1 MLARGRRGYQT
12 SAKALNYCVELVQ
25 ERDVER
31 YLCNL
36 SAPAAVRPALFAL
49 HAFNLETARVRSS
62 TREPQ
67 IARMRFV
74 WWRSTV
80 TAALRGEPPDNPV
93 AQALAG
99 AAAGGG
105 LTGRFFHQMLE
116 AREDDVDTTQPAD
129 RAELLRYCERTA
141 GSLLHLSLEASGVA
155 ADEPTESAA
164 LHVGCAVGI
173 ATLLRGAAHHAE
185 QGASYIPAD
194 VAQRHGASLKQLL
207 SGRPSA
213 PLCDAA
219 AELAHEATTHL
230 LAARALAP
238 DLSPQARALLQPA
251 VVAELVLQRLQAHG
265 YNVFAPELRE
275 PLGLRLRTALAW
287 NAAFRSF

>member
-1 MLARGRRGYQT
+1 
-12 SAKALNYCVELVQ
+12 
-25 ERDVER
+25 
-31 YLCNL
+31 
-36 SAPAAVRPALFAL
+36 
-49 HAFNLETARVRSS
+49 
-62 TREPQ
+62 
-67 IARMRFV
+67 
-74 WWRSTV
+74 
-80 TAALRGEPPDNPV
+80 
-93 AQALAG
+93 
-99 AAAGGG
+99 
-105 LTGRFFHQMLE
+105 
-116 AREDDVDTTQPAD
+116 
-129 RAELLRYCERTA
+129 
-141 GSLLHLSLEASGVA
+141 LLHLSLEASGVA